1 MTEIHSF
8 KPLEQAILEGEKE
21 LKVTTPKFLVA
32 CAVAEKCHADPE
44 AVKRLIGLVM
54 ENRNGYRQSNPE
66 MTYTLLSDKGRPF
79 MTRITLST
87 IADALH
93 IIKILNQLYASI
105 KVQKDEDGHLTGMV
119 DILN

>member
-32 CAVAEKCHADPE
+32 CAVAEKCHVDPE

-54 ENRNGYRQSNPE
+54 ENRNGYRQPNPE
-66 MTYTLLSDKGRPF
+66 MAYTLLSDKVRPF
-79 MTRITLST
+79 ITRITLST

>member
-21 LKVTTPKFLVA
+21 LKVTTPKFLIA

-54 ENRNGYRQSNPE
+54 ENRNGYRQPNPE
-66 MTYTLLSDKGRPF
+66 MAYTLLSDKGRPF

>member
-21 LKVTTPKFLVA
+21 LKVTTPKFLIA
-32 CAVAEKCHADPE
+32 CAVAEKCQADPD
-44 AVKRLIGLVM
+44 AIKRLIGFVM
-54 ENRNGYRQSNPE
+54 EERNGIRHSNPE
-66 MTYTLLSDKGRPF
+66 TTYTLLSDKGRPF
-79 MTRITLST
+79 MVRLTLST

-105 KVQKDEDGHLTGMV
+105 KVQEDENGHLTGMI